1 MLQRTLCH
9 RSGREILS
17 LIVQWLEGVAANQGD
32 PGSIPGGGPKR
43 FHDSSSFV
51 SNIVGEC
58 ISRRGRHSLARILSP
73 TYHSFQPR
81 TAPELPVTTG
91 VGLGFWVVPS
101 SHMLKTEFL
110 CHFCGKGFSGAAIR
124 DIGYQ
129 LDSQWDL
136 SHPTFNL
143 SLIV

>member
-1 MLQRTLCH
+1 MAT
-9 RSGREILS
+9 S
-17 LIVQWLEGVAANQGD
+17 LKD

-43 FHDSSSFV
+43 FHNSSNFV
-51 SNIVGEC
+51 FNIVGEC
-58 ISRRGRHSLARILSP
+58 FSRAADTHLALDLTSQ
-73 TYHSFQPR
+73 YSSFHTR

-110 CHFCGKGFSGAAIR
+110 CHFCGKGFSGATIG

-129 LDSQWDL
+129 LDSQCTMGPLQWEDDIRNFSFAKLGLL
-136 SHPTFNL
+136 SYN
-143 SLIV
+143 

>member
-1 MLQRTLCH
+1 MG
-9 RSGREILS
+9 SGGRG
-17 LIVQWLEGVAANQGD
+17 GVPKVYNRK
-32 PGSIPGGGPKR
+32 IPATDLTCKVLFYP
-43 FHDSSSFV
+43 
-51 SNIVGEC
+51 
-58 ISRRGRHSLARILSP
+58 
-73 TYHSFQPR
+73 PR

-101 SHMLKTEFL
+101 SHILKTEYP
-110 CHFCGKGFSGAAIR
+110 CHFCGKGFSGATVR

-129 LDSQWDL
+129 LDSQWDI

>member
-1 MLQRTLCH
+1 M
-9 RSGREILS
+9 RS
-17 LIVQWLEGVAANQGD
+17 
-32 PGSIPGGGPKR
+32 
-43 FHDSSSFV
+43 
-51 SNIVGEC
+51 
-58 ISRRGRHSLARILSP
+58 RHSIGHGFDLLVLFFFH
-73 TYHSFQPR
+73 TR
-81 TAPELPVTTG
+81 TAPELPVTAG

-101 SHMLKTEFL
+101 SHVLKTEFL
-110 CHFCGKGFSGAAIR
+110 CHFCGKGFSGATIR